1 MKNTRWF
8 FILGLL
14 VGLALVA
21 WWGIPR
27 LVPHTFTGTLL
38 QSPSAAH
45 DFTLISHTGQPVSLS
60 DFRGKLVLLYFG
72 YTFCPDVCPAT
83 LSEAAK
89 AMDILG
95 EEAEDVQLIMVS
107 VDPERDSPAE
117 LADFVAHFDPA
128 FLGVTGT
135 PEEIASI
142 ATLFGIY
149 YGKSEGSVA
158 TGYLIDHTATIT
170 VIDREGHVKLI
181 FPFGTAAADMAADLA
196 WLLKR

>member
-8 FILGLL
+8 FLLGFLI
-14 VGLALVA
+14 GLALVA
-21 WWGIPR
+21 RWGIPR
-27 LVPHTFTGTLL
+27 LMPHTFTGTLL
-38 QSPSAAH
+38 QSPSEAH
-45 DFTLISHTGQPVSLS
+45 DFSLISHTGQPISLS

-72 YTFCPDVCPAT
+72 YTFCPDVCPAS
-83 LSEAAK
+83 LSEAAG

-95 EEAEDVQLIMVS
+95 EKSEEVQLIMVS
-107 VDPERDSPAE
+107 VDPERDTPE
-117 LADFVAHFDPA
+117 KLADFVAHFDPA

-142 ATLFGIY
+142 ATLYGIY
-149 YGKSEGSVA
+149 YGKSDGSVA

-181 FPFGTAAADMAADLA
+181 FPFGTTAAEIAADLDY
-196 WLLKR
+196 LLKR

>member
-1 MKNTRWF
+1 MKSTRWF
-8 FILGLL
+8 FFFGFL

-27 LVPHTFTGTLL
+27 LMPHTFTGTLL
-38 QSPSAAH
+38 QSPSEAH

-60 DFRGKLVLLYFG
+60 DFRGKLVMLYFG
-72 YTFCPDVCPAT
+72 YTFCPDVCPAS
-83 LSEAAK
+83 LSEAAG

-95 EEAEDVQLIMVS
+95 EKAEDVQLIMVS
-107 VDPERDSPAE
+107 VDPERDTPEE

-142 ATLFGIY
+142 ATLYGIY
-149 YGKSEGSVA
+149 YGKSEGSIA

-181 FPFGTAAADMAADLA
+181 FPFGTTAAEIAADLDY
-196 WLLKR
+196 LLKR